1 MFQGLF
7 FEAAKPTEI
16 GENVIFD
23 MFMAL
28 QVPESCNPL
37 ETVRK
42 VFARQLS
49 QEERFFG
56 VKSGEPDLRAFI
68 VVRAALPERQPFRAH
83 VFLVHLFSRPN
94 TESDVRLRRKKSA
107 LLNCSLGMPKIVRY
121 AFIPF

>member
-1 MFQGLF
+1 MFRGLF

-16 GENVIFD
+16 GKIVIFD

-28 QVPESCNPL
+28 QVAESCNPL

-56 VKSGEPDLRAFI
+56 VEGGEPDPRAFI
-68 VVRAALPERQPFRAH
+68 VVWAALPERQPFRAH
-83 VFLVHLFSRPN
+83 VFLIHTRTVMLF
-94 TESDVRLRRKKSA
+94 
-107 LLNCSLGMPKIVRY
+107 
-121 AFIPF
+121 